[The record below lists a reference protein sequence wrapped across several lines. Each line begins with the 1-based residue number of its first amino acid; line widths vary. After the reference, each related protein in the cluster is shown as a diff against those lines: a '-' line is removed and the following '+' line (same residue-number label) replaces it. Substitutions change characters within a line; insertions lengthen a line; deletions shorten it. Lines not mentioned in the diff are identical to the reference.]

1 MNRIVGTYVYI
12 LPKKRANEFEE
23 VLFVLRLKSGTL
35 TDIFQ
40 SGGATP
46 LQNATLTMIG
56 KLTMKQS
63 KRGRKHT
70 LFSKDV
76 SSIQIAVQGI
86 LLKARPPRAAT

>member
-1 MNRIVGTYVYI
+1 MYI

-46 LQNATLTMIG
+46 LQNA
-56 KLTMKQS
+56 
-63 KRGRKHT
+63 H
-70 LFSKDV
+70 
-76 SSIQIAVQGI
+76 
-86 LLKARPPRAAT
+86 